1 MVDETDVYVDDWSDL
16 DDLDNTTEEE
26 SSMSK
31 QVTGIVER
39 IVERNV
45 RTKRGD
51 SVAYSICVREQGAAE
66 DAWYGNGFTRPSC
79 REGSSVRF
87 NAVQNSGGYWNID
100 GNIEVLKDQAAPAA
114 GQGRAGTV
122 VLGNRDK
129 SITLQT
135 AYKVASGMVNDM
147 FTHGIITFPKTKKDA
162 QAAYE
167 SAVEDLAFG
176 LQKKFLEPDKYDT
189 FVDQDVEEEEQEF
202 GEFED

>member
-1 MVDETDVYVDDWSDL
+1 MRENISYDDWSDL

-26 SSMSK
+26 RSMSK

-39 IVERNV
+39 IVERPV
-45 RTKRGD
+45 KTKRGNGVAF
-51 SVAYSICVREQGAAE
+51 SVCVREDGAAE
-66 DAWYGNGFTRPSC
+66 DTWYGNGFNRPTF
-79 REGSSVRF
+79 REGSRVTF
-87 NAVQNSGGYWNID
+87 QATQNAGGYWNID
-100 GNIEVLKDQAAPAA
+100 GDAEVLKDQSQAAS
-114 GQGRAGTV
+114 GQGKAGTAV
-122 VLGNRDK
+122 IGNRDK

-135 AYKVASGMVNDM
+135 AYKVASGMVSDM
-147 FTHGIITFPKTKKDA
+147 FTHGIISFPKTKKDA

-189 FVDQDVEEEEQEF
+189 FVDQDVEDEEQEF